1 MIEQAPVGG
10 VEATLL
16 REALEHAPVGVGLWD
31 AQLRYQWVN
40 PALAA
45 INGVPAAEHVGRTIG
60 EVLPGIPA
68 DVIARYAAVLE
79 SGVPVSGVLV
89 EGVTPAS
96 GDATRVWS
104 VSIFRTTGPDGRPDG
119 IASII
124 EDVTALRDA
133 RAESAELQG
142 ALALER
148 QVLEEVV
155 ERVPLGVALLWGR
168 ELRYRVMNERG
179 RRMLPD
185 RGPLVGRTPAEVY
198 PETAGVFAE
207 TILPLFDSGE
217 QLVIRE
223 YPLPFDDDPGAID
236 GYRYYDVTFTPIR
249 LGEGEVVGML
259 VAYLDVTD
267 ELGRRRTLERKLAEE
282 RRLSDTLQR
291 ALLPR
296 RLPEIPHVTVAAR
309 YQPAGERFDVGGDFF
324 DLFPGRGGA
333 WVAVVG
339 DVCGKGPRAAA
350 RTSMARYC
358 LRAEAV
364 HAEDP
369 ATLLTLLNGDVRR
382 ELDQEGDEDFV
393 TLVLCVLRPAAAGTE
408 LLVATAG
415 HPPAIIAAPGGSW
428 RALGSPAL
436 PVGVASAPRYE
447 QHADILRPGERLALY
462 TDGLLDAHAPQRVLT
477 AADLAQR
484 ATIDGGPEQVADALL
499 EHVTSSPTAARDD
512 CALLVLQQLPA

>member
-1 MIEQAPVGG
+1 MLSRPASGPPMIERAPVSG

-16 REALEHAPVGVGLWD
+16 RDALEHAPVGVGLWD

-40 PALAA
+40 ATLAA

-96 GDATRVWS
+96 GDATRAWS

-155 ERVPLGVALLWGR
+155 ERVPLGVTLLWGR

-198 PETAGVFAE
+198 P
-207 TILPLFDSGE
+207 
-217 QLVIRE
+217 
-223 YPLPFDDDPGAID
+223 
-236 GYRYYDVTFTPIR
+236 
-249 LGEGEVVGML
+249 
-259 VAYLDVTD
+259 
-267 ELGRRRTLERKLAEE
+267 
-282 RRLSDTLQR
+282 
-291 ALLPR
+291 
-296 RLPEIPHVTVAAR
+296 
-309 YQPAGERFDVGGDFF
+309 
-324 DLFPGRGGA
+324 
-333 WVAVVG
+333 
-339 DVCGKGPRAAA
+339 
-350 RTSMARYC
+350 
-358 LRAEAV
+358 
-364 HAEDP
+364 
-369 ATLLTLLNGDVRR
+369 
-382 ELDQEGDEDFV
+382 
-393 TLVLCVLRPAAAGTE
+393 
-408 LLVATAG
+408 
-415 HPPAIIAAPGGSW
+415 
-428 RALGSPAL
+428 
-436 PVGVASAPRYE
+436 
-447 QHADILRPGERLALY
+447 
-462 TDGLLDAHAPQRVLT
+462 
-477 AADLAQR
+477 
-484 ATIDGGPEQVADALL
+484 
-499 EHVTSSPTAARDD
+499 
-512 CALLVLQQLPA
+512 